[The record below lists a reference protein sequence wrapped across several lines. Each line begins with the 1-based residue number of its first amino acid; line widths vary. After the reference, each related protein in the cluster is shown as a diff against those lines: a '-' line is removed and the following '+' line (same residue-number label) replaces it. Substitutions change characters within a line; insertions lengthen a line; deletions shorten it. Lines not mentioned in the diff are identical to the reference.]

1 MCTRNIKGSVKCEY
15 VICVFSQ
22 ARNTNGLSTA
32 EDAPYWA
39 KLQEPP
45 QLRRF
50 TEGPPLNQQTAT
62 NDEKEPLPT
71 TPQDQTGATVV
82 DQETSQRQAEP
93 VKQTEEAAPDKDH
106 HSEEVL
112 RLMPP
117 PPAPLEKRAVSPA
130 ASSSMPPPSFLP
142 PRVASAAE
150 STSSELCRLTKSY
163 IQAMENFDGEMYL
176 FKVL

>member
-1 MCTRNIKGSVKCEY
+1 MCTRNIKGSIKREY

-32 EDAPYWA
+32 ENAPYWA
-39 KLQEPP
+39 KLREPP
-45 QLRRF
+45 QPRRF
-50 TEGPPLNQQTAT
+50 TEGPLPNQQTAA

-71 TPQDQTGATVV
+71 TPQDQTGATV
-82 DQETSQRQAEP
+82 DQETSQRQDEP

-106 HSEEVL
+106 HSEEVS

-117 PPAPLEKRAVSPA
+117 PPAPLEKRAVSPT

-142 PRVASAAE
+142 PRVASAADP
-150 STSSELCRLTKSY
+150 TSSELCRLTKSY
-163 IQAMENFDGEMYL
+163 IQAMEKF
-176 FKVL
+176 